1 MDVNVLRAY
10 PNAQTGEHITDTYL
24 AYLEDEYRSDLKRM
38 LFATSLCSDD
48 VNVSTDF
55 RRVLKR
61 PFTMGGLGGIP
72 FTGYTGMVA
81 FAHHIPDGGD
91 AFIMYGPHIGITED
105 GQLGKM
111 RRRGQ
116 AHETSSCGALQL
128 ALARIK
134 DGTQSPFSSEDPVLD
149 YQQLLLEELL
159 SSHREQILMAND
171 PIKEVTDIT
180 YTIIHEKILK
190 LVMLAREEFNCER
203 LFALG
208 GIIVN
213 TAPDMSDYV
222 DVKHFEVF
230 HMDDLKEK
238 KPVSILRNE
247 NFKRI

>member
-1 MDVNVLRAY
+1 MDVNLLRAY
-10 PNAQTGEHITDTYL
+10 PNAQTGEHVTDTYL
-24 AYLEDEYRSDLKRM
+24 AYLEDEYQSDLRQM

-81 FAHHIPDGGD
+81 FAHHVPDDGD
-91 AFIMYGPHIGITED
+91 AFILYGPHIGITDNGE
-105 GQLGKM
+105 LGRM

-116 AHETSSCGALQL
+116 MHETSSCGALQL

-134 DGTQSPFSSEDPVLD
+134 DGTQSPFSLEDPVLD
-149 YQQLLLEELL
+149 YQQMILEELL
-159 SSHREQILMAND
+159 SPYREQILHAEV
-171 PIKEVTDIT
+171 PIKEVTELI
-180 YTIIHEKILK
+180 YIIIHKKILQ
-190 LVMLAREEFNCER
+190 LVMLAKEEFNCKR

-208 GIIVN
+208 GIIIN
-213 TAPDMSDYV
+213 TSPEMSDYV

-230 HMDDLKEK
+230 QMDDLKEK